1 MAGPRRPPAV
11 SRSTL
16 VARLDRPAQAVLDPW
31 NRLYEQL
38 RFSAQILRRLPRAL
52 RYRKEII
59 TLISDI
65 TVGAGAL
72 VVGGG
77 MFFVIFSMSFFTGT
91 EVGLQGFK
99 GLQQIGAEAFTGVV
113 SSVVRTV

>member
-1 MAGPRRPPAV
+1 MAGT
-11 SRSTL
+11 SSTTSAAL
-16 VARLDRPAQAVLDPW
+16 ARIDQSTDAVLRPW
-31 NRLYEQL
+31 NQLYDQL
-38 RFSAQILRRLPRAL
+38 RFYATILVRLPKAL
-52 RYRKEII
+52 KYRKEVIA
-59 TLISDI
+59 LISDI
-65 TVGAGAL
+65 TIGAGAL

-113 SSVVRTV
+113 